1 MCTSKSIFVWL
12 QVVLDQFIHHLTSD
26 KFEEAIDVIS
36 NLPKV
41 NKHMAST
48 DHAKHVA
55 QLYTAY
61 KGLA

>member
-1 MCTSKSIFVWL
+1 M
-12 QVVLDQFIHHLTSD
+12 VLDQFIHHLTSD